1 MFNHY
6 KIRTTQIT
14 IYTAAQN
21 EDAAFEIV
29 MAADLCPR
37 SAIKSVR
44 KLNLLFFIFYYF
56 F

>member
-21 EDAAFEIV
+21 EEAAIQIV
-29 MAADLCPR
+29 MEAELCPR

-44 KLNLLFFIFYYF
+44 RLKRPPKI
-56 F
+56 

>member
-21 EDAAFEIV
+21 EGAAIEIV
-29 MAADLCPR
+29 MAAELCPR

-44 KLNLLFFIFYYF
+44 KLKRPFKI
-56 F
+56 